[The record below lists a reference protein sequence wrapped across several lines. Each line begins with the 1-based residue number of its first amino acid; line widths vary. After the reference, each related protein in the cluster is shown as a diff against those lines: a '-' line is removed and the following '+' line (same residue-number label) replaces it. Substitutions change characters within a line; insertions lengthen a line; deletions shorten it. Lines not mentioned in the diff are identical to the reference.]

1 MELQQENTDLRKEN
15 AELETKIVDLK
26 LKLKA
31 DKNSDTAT
39 IEQEMKTDVSRAA
52 KFFLVFMSPVIT
64 VDAFKVDKPEFPY
77 DSPERYERGQAKFG
91 IAAELHYS
99 IPQKYLAYLGRHE
112 PLAKEVCSQT
122 LLY

>member
-15 AELETKIVDLK
+15 AELETWIVDLK

-31 DKNSDTAT
+31 DKNLDMAS
-39 IEQEMKTDVSRAA
+39 IEQEMKADISCTA
-52 KFFLVFMSPVIT
+52 KFFLIFMSPVIM

-77 DSPERYERGQAKFG
+77 DSPERYERGQTKFG
-91 IAAELHYS
+91 IAAELHYL

-112 PLAKEVCSQT
+112 LLAKEVCSQT